1 MLAKRTRTRQSAFMA
16 TIWQHRGSLH
26 AHPAAG
32 VGIARSIDVDVQ
44 VSAGVLTLIYT
55 IALTEAGVSI
65 PAAVHPVRTDGLWQ
79 TTCCEVFIKGPD
91 TAYFEFNLSPSGQWA
106 AYRFFNYREGMED
119 APIVARPEIAFLA
132 EAGRLV
138 LSAQIDLGFLPTEFV
153 TSDWQLG
160 LSCVVEGVDGSK
172 AYWAL
177 NHPPEKPDFH
187 HDDCFA
193 LLVGAAE
200 RA

>member
-1 MLAKRTRTRQSAFMA
+1 
-16 TIWQHRGSLH
+16 
-26 AHPAAG
+26 
-32 VGIARSIDVDVQ
+32 
-44 VSAGVLTLIYT
+44 
-55 IALTEAGVSI
+55 
-65 PAAVHPVRTDGLWQ
+65 
-79 TTCCEVFIKGPD
+79 
-91 TAYFEFNLSPSGQWA
+91 
-106 AYRFFNYREGMED
+106 MED

-132 EAGRLV
+132 EARRIV

-160 LSCVVEGVDGSK
+160 LSCVVEGADGSK